1 MRFFLGFFCF
11 LVLGFGLSTGQKVF
25 AQTSSTSSTVSS
37 CVTNGSASGSE
48 YVYLLSYMTMSCSG
62 GNDCYNQEITVEA
75 SEASNLLSTTEV
87 TAYCGS
93 CSNCITCAG
102 FSSCLNVGAS
112 QGLEFSEDGAFIVL
126 NYCLYLSEGG
136 SVNAVGGENDYATTM
151 SITVQ
156 YGGTQPEGSTSN
168 GSFFASMTS
177 ENLPSGASF
186 VLTASGTGFSL
197 AYVPSS

>member
-1 MRFFLGFFCF
+1 MRFFLRFFCF
-11 LVLGFGLSTGQKVF
+11 LVLGFVLSTEQKVF
-25 AQTSSTSSTVSS
+25 AQTSSTSSAISS

-48 YVYLLSYMTMSCSG
+48 YVYLLSYITMSCSG

-75 SEASNLLSTTEV
+75 SDASNLFYTTEV

-93 CSNCITCAG
+93 CSNCISCAG
-102 FSSCLNVGAS
+102 SSSCLNVGAS
-112 QGLEFSEDGAFIVL
+112 QDLEFSEDGAYIVL

-136 SVNAVGGENDYATTM
+136 NVYAVADENDYATTM

-156 YGGTQPEGSTSN
+156 YGGTPPEGSTGN
-168 GSFFASMTS
+168 GSFFASVTS

-186 VLTASGTGFSL
+186 ALTASGTGFSL